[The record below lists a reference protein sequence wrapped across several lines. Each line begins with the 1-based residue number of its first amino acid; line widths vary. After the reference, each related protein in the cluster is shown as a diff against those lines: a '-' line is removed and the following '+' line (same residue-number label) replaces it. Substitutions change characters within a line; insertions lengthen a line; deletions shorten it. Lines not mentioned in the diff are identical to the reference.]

1 MSEFSADQE
10 RNLLAAEYSLGLLDG
25 SDLANAQRLML
36 SDRSFAEAVELWS
49 IRLAPLTD
57 EVLPVEPDEG
67 VWTRIEQSLDEPDE
81 VRSEQAGADI
91 VVLRR
96 RLSLWRNIAAGAGAI
111 AASLALFISTRETL
125 EPPVPVQ
132 APRAV
137 LMASLSSESTGTSL
151 SVAYDDQSRTLLVTP
166 GVLRDVAGREHELWV
181 IPAGGKPVSLGLV
194 RPGAPQRL
202 NVPVRLA
209 ADFRDH
215 STIAV
220 SVEPVGGSQ
229 TGQPTGPVIA
239 AGELSTI

>member
-1 MSEFSADQE
+1 MNEFSAEQE
-10 RNLLAAEYSLGLLDG
+10 RGLLAAEYSLGLLDG

-36 SDRSFAEAVELWS
+36 ADRSFAEAVELWS
-49 IRLAPLTD
+49 VRLAPLTD
-57 EVLPVEPDEG
+57 EVLPVQPDEG
-67 VWTRIEQSLDEPDE
+67 VWTRIEQSLNHPDE
-81 VRSEQAGADI
+81 GRTEQAGEI

-96 RLSLWRNIAAGAGAI
+96 RLSLWRSIAAGAGAI

-125 EPPVPVQ
+125 EPPVPVP
-132 APRAV
+132 APRSV
-137 LMASLSSESTGTSL
+137 LMASLSSESSGTSL

-166 GVLRDVAGREHELWV
+166 GVLREVAGREHELWV
-181 IPAGGKPVSLGLV
+181 IPAGGKAVSLGLV

-209 ADFRDH
+209 PDFRDH
-215 STIAV
+215 STMAV